1 MPPEVLVSRRRGGAA
16 QGRRRFGSQAAVLAA
31 AAAAL
36 VAVAISGPAVRAA
49 AAGGGTIKG
58 RVKFTGPEPG
68 NRVIRMGMDP
78 MCAAANQGKRTVN
91 EIYLVGDD
99 NALGNVFVK
108 VEGTFPPTPVPSTPV
123 EIDQRACI
131 YTPRMVGARVG
142 QTLRVRNGDNWLHN
156 VHTDSSKRNGINQ
169 STPKAGLDVK
179 LVLKDEEMLR
189 IGCDVHRWMTAW
201 VGVVSHPYFA
211 VSESKGGTYTIANVP
226 AGRRTITAWH
236 EALGAV
242 TKAVEVK
249 DGQTVVVDFVYTQKA
264 TQKS

>member
-1 MPPEVLVSRRRGGAA
+1 MPLEVLVPRRRRRAA
-16 QGRRRFGSQAAVLAA
+16 QGWRRIGSQAAVLVAA
-31 AAAAL
+31 IALIAIAAPR
-36 VAVAISGPAVRAA
+36 PAVPVAA
-49 AAGGGTIKG
+49 TAGGTIKG

-156 VHTDSSKRNGINQ
+156 VHTDSAKRNAINQ
-169 STPKAGLDVK
+169 STPKAGLDVN

-189 IGCDVHRWMTAW
+189 VGCDVHRWMTAW
-201 VGVVSHPYFA
+201 VGIVSHPYFA
-211 VSESKGGTYTIANVP
+211 VSEGKNGTFTIANVP
-226 AGRRTITAWH
+226 PGHRTITAWH
-236 EALGAV
+236 EAFGAL
-242 TKAVEVK
+242 TKAVDVK
-249 DGQTVVVDFVYTQKA
+249 DGQTITVDFVYTQKP
-264 TQKS
+264 S

>member
-1 MPPEVLVSRRRGGAA
+1 MPLEVLVPRRRRRTA
-16 QGRRRFGSQAAVLAA
+16 QGRRRIGSQAAVVAAAIALVAIAAARPAVPVAA
-31 AAAAL
+31 AA
-36 VAVAISGPAVRAA
+36 
-49 AAGGGTIKG
+49 GGTIKG
-58 RVKFTGPEPG
+58 RVTFSGPEPG

-78 MCAAANQGKRTVN
+78 MCAAANQGKRPVN

-156 VHTDSSKRNGINQ
+156 VHTDSAKRNGINQ
-169 STPKAGLDVK
+169 STPKAGLDVN

-201 VGVVSHPYFA
+201 VSIVSHPYFA
-211 VSESKGGTYTIANVP
+211 VSEGKNGTYTIANVP
-226 AGRRTITAWH
+226 AGHRTITAWH
-236 EALGAV
+236 EAFGTL

-249 DGQTVVVDFVYTQKA
+249 DGQTVTLDFVYTQKPSA
-264 TQKS
+264 